1 MELLFLSFFVF
12 FFFLL
17 NYWKGAMKQ
26 KKMVDPSASVTEQ
39 LPTLQI

>member
-1 MELLFLSFFVF
+1 MELIFLSFFVF
-12 FFFLL
+12 FFSPEL
-17 NYWKGAMKQ
+17 WEGAMKQ